1 MNIFK
6 FLKSRVG
13 AVSISGGKAAVMA
26 LSAGMLAVNVY
37 NYANNTPAAQE
48 ARVRSFSE
56 VLASGGTL
64 PDDNTMNFALG
75 NVQFASAEERAAQE
89 GTIFDA
95 GDADVSALQGAMN
108 SFSVRG
114 SALGA
119 GEGGLGMGANAAVE
133 LGPDGKPLTGNAAG
147 TDGAA
152 VGAAAAAAAQGGQ
165 TKINKLGEEP
175 AGGLQRAT
183 IARASGSNLRTS
195 SGGGFGGNSR
205 SSAAVGNAT
214 AEAAARLS
222 SSSSY
227 ALSGAMPKG
236 STLIASNDNIRGA
249 AGGATEFVSG
259 SRFGRSAMG
268 ARSREGESLRDMA
281 LASSKVA
288 ANANRSANEGTSPF
302 MARERLSGG
311 ITVEGEN
318 LNEFQGSA
326 DTSFEDDMN
335 RRERRM
341 AGAVDDIDNTESER
355 QAHRTRLMQWMF
367 SLIIATVGMCFAI
380 NTLMKAGTV
389 WAKIGAIAI
398 GVIMLGLIGYYI
410 YDCISYL
417 TKYKEDQ
424 GWAIAGI
431 VVGVAMLAALA
442 VSYVNWSGEEGAQV
456 QETANTQTG
465 TEGTGTNPTGGE
477 GTTPTTDVKPPV
489 EGGAGARLG
498 EALKGGAMGMGA
510 GKVLDLGIELGSSGS
525 EAGGSTGSEK

>member
-6 FLKSRVG
+6 FLKSRIG
-13 AVSISGGKAAVMA
+13 AVSISAGKMA
-26 LSAGMLAVNVY
+26 GVALTAGLVGVNVY
-37 NYANNTPAAQE
+37 NYATSSPAAQE

-56 VLASGGTL
+56 VLTSGGVL
-64 PDDNTMNFALG
+64 PEDNTMNFALG

-183 IARASGSNLRTS
+183 IARASGSNLGS
-195 SGGGFGGNSR
+195 SSAGGFGGNTR
-205 SSAAVGNAT
+205 SSAAGNAT
-214 AEAAARLS
+214 AEAAARLR

-236 STLIASNDNIRGA
+236 STLIASNGNIRGA
-249 AGGATEFVSG
+249 AGGATEFVAG

-268 ARSREGESLRDMA
+268 ARSQEGESLRDMA

-318 LNEFQGSA
+318 LNEFQGTA

-335 RRERRM
+335 RRERGVAAAADEVDTSEQERKNHRSRLSKM
-341 AGAVDDIDNTESER
+341 LIALIPTVFMGMMTIQSMKDSGPWGMVAAIAVTAILGAT
-355 QAHRTRLMQWMF
+355 
-367 SLIIATVGMCFAI
+367 IIAFTVDAAKYISKYGSDGWSIASLVGSAVMAAGLVLAWINNTNAWLEKVSNFLFKNMGMSFLSSAI
-380 NTLMKAGTV
+380 FGTL
-389 WAKIGAIAI
+389 
-398 GVIMLGLIGYYI
+398 LG
-410 YDCISYL
+410 
-417 TKYKEDQ
+417 Q
-424 GWAIAGI
+424 
-431 VVGVAMLAALA
+431 A
-442 VSYVNWSGEEGAQV
+442 VSTAP
-456 QETANTQTG
+456 ETFKSAF
-465 TEGTGTNPTGGE
+465 
-477 GTTPTTDVKPPV
+477 
-489 EGGAGARLG
+489 
-498 EALKGGAMGMGA
+498 
-510 GKVLDLGIELGSSGS
+510 GS
-525 EAGGSTGSEK
+525 EDDSSLKND

>member
-6 FLKSRVG
+6 FLKSRIG

-56 VLASGGTL
+56 VLTSGGTL
-64 PDDNTMNFALG
+64 PEDNTMNFALG

-95 GDADVSALQGAMN
+95 GDADVSALQGAMD

-183 IARASGSNLRTS
+183 IARASGSNLGS
-195 SGGGFGGNSR
+195 SAGGGFGGNSR
-205 SSAAVGNAT
+205 SSSAVGNAT

-236 STLIASNDNIRGA
+236 STLIASNGNIRGA
-249 AGGATEFVSG
+249 AGGATEFVAG

-268 ARSREGESLRDMA
+268 ARSQEGESLRDMA

-318 LNEFQGSA
+318 LNEFQGTA

-335 RRERRM
+335 RRERGF
-341 AGAVDDIDNTESER
+341 ASAKDDIDNTESER

-367 SLIIATVGMCFAI
+367 NLIIATVGMCFAI
-380 NTLMKAGTV
+380 NSLMKAYREAPTAWWFLV
-389 WAKIGAIAI
+389 GAIAI

-410 YDCISYL
+410 YDCISYI
-417 TKYKEDQ
+417 TKYKEQQ

-442 VSYVNWSGEEGAQV
+442 VSYVNWSGKEGANLQG
-456 QETANTQTG
+456 EANAQTGNTGTG
-465 TEGTGTNPTGGE
+465 TEAGGTTAGPKGGSGRNLGGMLKDGTVGMSFGKVTDVAGEMLNLGGSAGSENAGTGG
-477 GTTPTTDVKPPV
+477 DK
-489 EGGAGARLG
+489 
-498 EALKGGAMGMGA
+498 
-510 GKVLDLGIELGSSGS
+510 
-525 EAGGSTGSEK
+525 

>member
-6 FLKSRVG
+6 FLKSRIG
-13 AVSISGGKAAVMA
+13 AVSISAGKMA
-26 LSAGMLAVNVY
+26 GVALTAGLVGVNVY
-37 NYANNTPAAQE
+37 NYATSSPAAQE

-56 VLASGGTL
+56 VLTSGGIL
-64 PDDNTMNFALG
+64 PEDNTMNFALG

-175 AGGLQRAT
+175 AGGLQRAS
-183 IARASGSNLRTS
+183 IARASGSNLGS
-195 SGGGFGGNSR
+195 SSAGGFGGNTR
-205 SSAAVGNAT
+205 SSAAGNAT
-214 AEAAARLS
+214 AEAAARLR

-236 STLIASNDNIRGA
+236 STLIASNGNIRGA
-249 AGGATEFVSG
+249 AGGATEFVAG

-268 ARSREGESLRDMA
+268 ARSQEGESLRDMA

-318 LNEFQGSA
+318 LNEFQGTA

-335 RRERRM
+335 RRERGVV
-341 AGAVDDIDNTESER
+341 AAADEVDTSEQER
-355 QAHRTRLMQWMF
+355 KNHRTRLSKMLIGLIPAVFMGMMTIQSMKNSGPWGMVAAIAVTAI
-367 SLIIATVGMCFAI
+367 LGATIIAFTVDAAKYISKYGSDGWSIASLVGSAVMAAGLVLAWI
-380 NTLMKAGTV
+380 NNTNA
-389 WAKIGAIAI
+389 W
-398 GVIMLGLIGYYI
+398 LG
-410 YDCISYL
+410 
-417 TKYKEDQ
+417 K
-424 GWAIAGI
+424 
-431 VVGVAMLAALA
+431 
-442 VSYVNWSGEEGAQV
+442 VSNFL
-456 QETANTQTG
+456 
-465 TEGTGTNPTGGE
+465 
-477 GTTPTTDVKPPV
+477 VKN
-489 EGGAGARLG
+489 
-498 EALKGGAMGMGA
+498 MGMMFIFSAIFGTIMGQA
-510 GKVLDLGIELGSSGS
+510 VNTAPETFKSAFGS
-525 EAGGSTGSEK
+525 EDDSSLKND

>member
-6 FLKSRVG
+6 FLKSRIG
-13 AVSISGGKAAVMA
+13 AVSISAGKMA
-26 LSAGMLAVNVY
+26 GVALTAGLVGVNVY
-37 NYANNTPAAQE
+37 NYATSSPAAQE

-56 VLASGGTL
+56 VLTSGGIL
-64 PDDNTMNFALG
+64 PEDNTMNFALG

-175 AGGLQRAT
+175 AGGLQRAS
-183 IARASGSNLRTS
+183 IARASGSNLGS
-195 SGGGFGGNSR
+195 SSAGGFGGNTR
-205 SSAAVGNAT
+205 SSAAGNAT
-214 AEAAARLS
+214 AEAAARLR

-236 STLIASNDNIRGA
+236 STLIASNGNIRGA
-249 AGGATEFVSG
+249 AGGATEFVAG

-268 ARSREGESLRDMA
+268 ARSQEGESLRDMA

-311 ITVEGEN
+311 IRVGGGN
-318 LNEFQGSA
+318 LHEFQGTGTERHS
-326 DTSFEDDMN
+326 TELKE
-335 RRERRM
+335 RERGLGRHITVVST
-341 AGAVDDIDNTESER
+341 AEAER
-355 QAHRTRLMQWMF
+355 KHHRTRLSKMLIGLIPAVFMGMMTIQSMKNSGPWGMVAAIAVTAI
-367 SLIIATVGMCFAI
+367 LGATIIAFTVDAAKYISKYGSDGWSIASLVGSAVMAAGLVLAWI
-380 NTLMKAGTV
+380 NNTNA
-389 WAKIGAIAI
+389 W
-398 GVIMLGLIGYYI
+398 LG
-410 YDCISYL
+410 
-417 TKYKEDQ
+417 K
-424 GWAIAGI
+424 
-431 VVGVAMLAALA
+431 
-442 VSYVNWSGEEGAQV
+442 VSNFL
-456 QETANTQTG
+456 
-465 TEGTGTNPTGGE
+465 
-477 GTTPTTDVKPPV
+477 VKN
-489 EGGAGARLG
+489 
-498 EALKGGAMGMGA
+498 MGMMFIFSAIFGTIMGQA
-510 GKVLDLGIELGSSGS
+510 VNTAPETFKSAFGS
-525 EAGGSTGSEK
+525 EDDSSLKND